1 MITVIIL
8 KLVYLT
14 DSSHRRHNE
23 EEQAMRKIKREERI
37 EQIKHDM
44 ATKE

>member
-1 MITVIIL
+1 MIIL
-8 KLVYLT
+8 KLIFLT
-14 DSSHRRHNE
+14 DSSNRRHKE
-23 EEQAMRKIKREERI
+23 EEQAMRKLRREERI